1 MVEIFVEEI
10 CCCVVLDVN
19 EICDEFELSID
30 VEMLFGEFD
39 VILIVFL
46 VFVGVMFDD
55 DILDDDDEVDDILD
69 DVILVVVLLLFIVD
83 DWVLVDVICGVNIGI
98 FGDRIGVCRVGG

>member
-10 CCCVVLDVN
+10 CWCVVLDVN

-39 VILIVFL
+39 VIFIVFL

-55 DILDDDDEVDDILD
+55 DILDDDEDDDILD
-69 DVILVVVLLLFIVD
+69 NVILVVVLLLFIVD
-83 DWVLVDVICGVNIGI
+83 DWVLVDEICGVSIGI

>member
-39 VILIVFL
+39 VMFL
-46 VFVGVMFDD
+46 VFVGVIFDV
-55 DILDDDDEVDDILD
+55 DILDDDEDDDILD
-69 DVILVVVLLLFIVD
+69 DVILVVVVLLFIVD
-83 DWVLVDVICGVNIGI
+83 DWVLVDEICGVNIGI